1 MTSNET
7 KKITFGGL
15 MVALVFVTTFSI
27 KIPVPFTQG
36 YIHAGDS
43 MIFIA
48 AILLGWKY
56 GALAGGVGSALADIL
71 GGYAN
76 WAIPTLLI
84 KTVMGALVGWIA
96 QDAGERDNKTK
107 IILSVSMAI
116 FWLGLTSILKSVI
129 AKSITMGSTHLI
141 GEVDGI
147 TTIEELLVLSQ
158 KVQNQLFWAAILIP
172 VVIILLSLYLSRIDK
187 KLFTVDQLL
196 GMLVA
201 GLWMVIGY
209 YVAAG
214 IMYGSF
220 IVPIFSIPWNI
231 VQFAIGLAI
240 AYFII
245 LALRKTPIMKYL
257 EDIK

>member
-1 MTSNET
+1 MTNNYT
-7 KKITFGGL
+7 KKLTFGGL
-15 MVALVFVTTFSI
+15 MIALVFVTTFSV
-27 KIPVPFTQG
+27 KIPIPFTQG

-76 WAIPTLLI
+76 WAIPTLVI
-84 KTVMGALVGWIA
+84 KTLMGALVGWIA
-96 QDAGERDNKTK
+96 KDAKERDNKTK
-107 IILSVSMAI
+107 IVLSVTMAL
-116 FWLGLTSILKSVI
+116 FWLGLTGVLRNVV
-129 AKSITMGSTHLI
+129 KSITLDSTHLL
-141 GEVDGI
+141 GEVEGI
-147 TTIEELLVLSQ
+147 NTMEELLALSQ
-158 KVQNQLFWAAILIP
+158 KVQGQLFWAAVFIP
-172 VVIILLSLYLSRIDK
+172 LVIIVLSFFLRRIDK

-196 GMLVA
+196 GMLIA
-201 GLWMVIGY
+201 GLWMVTGY

-214 IMYGSF
+214 FMYGSF

-231 VQFAIGLAI
+231 VQFAVGLVI

-245 LALRKTPIMKYL
+245 FALEKTPIKKHL
-257 EDIK
+257 EDI

>member
-1 MTSNET
+1 MNKNRT

-15 MVALVFVTTFSI
+15 MIALVFVTTFSI

-56 GALAGGVGSALADIL
+56 GALAGGVGSALADL
-71 GGYAN
+71 VGGYAN
-76 WAIPTLLI
+76 WILPTLII
-84 KTVMGALVGWIA
+84 KTIMGALVGWIA
-96 QDAGERDNKTK
+96 KDIDVRNNNTK
-107 IILSVSMAI
+107 LILSVFMAF
-116 FWLGLTSILKSVI
+116 FWLGLTSILRNVI
-129 AKSITMGSTHLI
+129 AKSITASSSHLL
-141 GEVDGI
+141 GEIDGI
-147 TTIEELLVLSQ
+147 NTMEELLILGQ
-158 KVQNQLFWAAILIP
+158 KVQDQLFWASILIP
-172 VVIILLSLYLSRIDK
+172 VVIFLLSIYLTRIDK
-187 KLFTVDQLL
+187 RLFTMDQLL
-196 GMLVA
+196 GMLIA
-201 GLWMVIGY
+201 GLWMVTGY

-231 VQFAIGLAI
+231 VQFTIGLVI

-245 LALRKTPIMKYL
+245 FALKKTPIIKHL
-257 EDIK
+257 EDI